1 MFKDNLLALPVPVD
15 MVVEVENE
23 RGLGEGTVLSTLLV
37 VAVDVMLNYQCG
49 RVIYIYHVPL

>member
-15 MVVEVENE
+15 IDMDVEVEVENE

-37 VAVDVMLNYQCG
+37 VAVDVMLNY
-49 RVIYIYHVPL
+49 

>member
-1 MFKDNLLALPVPVD
+1 MFKDNLLVLPVPVD

-37 VAVDVMLNYQCG
+37 VAVDVMLSQVTIVD
-49 RVIYIYHVPL
+49 R